1 MVKEME
7 SANGGVSQ
15 STLPS
20 APENSRTWQQVL
32 GNVVPQHLEAWI
44 LSLTGSQQILVL
56 IGVVLFSFPLITTP
70 ANTWQTQAIIGGL
83 IFFVATRIGHI
94 PQLRGVLLLMSLLT
108 TSRYLYYRVLNTLNF
123 AGFLDGLATI
133 LLFSAEL
140 YAILVL
146 FIGYFQTISPTNRKP
161 APLPPLEQLPHV
173 DIYIPTY
180 NEDVEIVRKTALGA
194 KHIDYPKKTVYILDD
209 GRPGR
214 RNPPRQ
220 GDKDRRLNMWRMAE
234 EIGIKVLTRKDNDHA
249 KAGNINTAMKRTGG
263 DLILI
268 LDCDH
273 IPTRDILRNVVGFF
287 VDEKVALVQTPHW
300 FYNPDPFE
308 RNLMS
313 IGKVPTE
320 NDLFYRVIQRG
331 NDFWNAAF
339 FCGSAAI
346 VRKKYLLQVGGIAT
360 ETITEDCHT
369 SFRLH
374 SLGYKT
380 IYFPKIMVA
389 GLAPE
394 MYSSYVVQ
402 RTRWAQGMVQILRI
416 ENSLFKKGLDTAQ
429 RICYFGA
436 QVHFLFGIPRL
447 IYAMAPVLFLLLN
460 INPIRG
466 LGLETAAY
474 ALPHIMLSTYAN
486 FISYKETR
494 FSFWSEVY
502 EFAMSYYAG
511 SATLTALINPRA
523 GKFNVT
529 DKGMTV
535 EKKRFDWAA
544 ARPMLICSGLVL
556 ISLIIAPIRLWFTPS
571 IWQAVLINYC
581 WGLYNLALMSGA
593 VAVALEQPQ
602 RRRTH
607 RVDRQLRAIIHAN
620 GRSWEGR
627 TQNISE
633 SGVFILL
640 DSWPLLPSTV
650 ELEIFGDTDAHVRL
664 AAKLIRGIP
673 QNERQM
679 GFAFDFSETI
689 TKDQFD
695 NLVLVIYNDVNEW
708 YSVNSPFEDDPGQS
722 FMFILTSIWRTV
734 STPLAGRAQVIRKQA
749 EQPIRI
755 YASGHYFNG
764 TLTAL
769 GADGFT
775 STVTPAV
782 ANALEHIRTVEVPLV
797 GIEMPT
803 VNGTHRLIAKL
814 NPITPISGDP
824 VQSVT
829 IEALFPTQMEKQQ
842 LPKVLAAVADLN

>member
-1 MVKEME
+1 MIEQILAE
-7 SANGGVSQ
+7 
-15 STLPS
+15 TLP
-20 APENSRTWQQVL
+20 AQLQKNIARLSR
-32 GNVVPQHLEAWI
+32 
-44 LSLTGSQQILVL
+44 SQQILLL
-56 IGVVLFSFPLITTP
+56 IGLFILAIPLITTP
-70 ANTWQTQAIIGGL
+70 ANTWQNQAIIGGT

-94 PQLRGVLLLMSLLT
+94 PQMRGVLLLMSLLT
-108 TSRYLYYRVLNTLNF
+108 TSRYLYYRIFNTLNF
-123 AGFLDGLATI
+123 AGILDSIATI
-133 LLFSAEL
+133 LLFGAEL

-146 FIGYFQTISPTNRKP
+146 FIGYFQTIAPTNRKP
-161 APLPPLEQLPHV
+161 APLPPEDQLPHV

-220 GDKDRRLNMWRMAE
+220 ADKLRRLNMWRMAE
-234 EIGIKVLTRKDNDHA
+234 EIGVKMLTRKDNSHA
-249 KAGNINTAMKRTGG
+249 KAGNINTALRKTSG

-273 IPTRDILRNVVGFF
+273 IPTRDILKNVVGFF
-287 VDEKVALVQTPHW
+287 TDEKVALVQTPHW

-339 FCGSAAI
+339 FCGSAAT
-346 VRKKYLLQVGGIAT
+346 VRKKYLLQIGGIAT

-374 SLGYKT
+374 SLGYKSV
-380 IYFPKIMVA
+380 YFPKIMVA

-416 ENSLFKKGLDTAQ
+416 ENSLFKKGLDWAQ

-447 IYAMAPVLFLLLN
+447 IYAIAPVLFLLLN

-486 FISYKETR
+486 YISYKETR

-502 EFAMSYYAG
+502 EFAMAYYAG
-511 SATLTALINPRA
+511 SATLTALINPKA

-529 DKGMTV
+529 DKGLTV
-535 EKKRFDWAA
+535 EKKRFDFTS
-544 ARPMLICSGLVL
+544 ARPMLVCSGLIL
-556 ISLIIAPIRLWFTPS
+556 LSLVVAPIRLWFQPT
-571 IWQAVLINYC
+571 IWQAVLINYA
-581 WGLYNLALMSGA
+581 WGLYNLALIFGA
-593 VAVALEQPQ
+593 ISVAVEQPQ

-607 RVDRQLRAIIHAN
+607 RVNRELRAVIHAN
-620 GRSWEGR
+620 GRSWTGKTR
-627 TQNISE
+627 DISE
-633 SGVFILL
+633 SGTFIIL
-640 DSWPLLPSTV
+640 DSWPILPSVV
-650 ELEIFGDTDAHVRL
+650 ELEIFGDTTARVRL
-664 AAKLIRGIP
+664 PAKLIRGIP
-673 QNERQM
+673 QNDQQM
-679 GFAFDFSETI
+679 GFAFDFSGMLTQQ
-689 TKDQFD
+689 QFD
-695 NLVLVIYNDVNEW
+695 DLVLVIYNDVNEW
-708 YSVNSPFEDDPGQS
+708 YSVNSPYEDDPGQS
-722 FMFILTSIWRTV
+722 FLFILTSLWRTV
-734 STPLAGRAQVIRKQA
+734 KTPKAGKAKVVRKQV
-749 EQPIRI
+749 EQPIRLFVDGQYYVGTVNSI
-755 YASGHYFNG
+755 GTDGLTLVAS
-764 TLTAL
+764 
-769 GADGFT
+769 
-775 STVTPAV
+775 
-782 ANALEHIRTVEVPLV
+782 RTVAEILEVLRLHYVPLI
-797 GIEMPT
+797 GLEMATPT
-803 VNGTHRLIAKL
+803 MTHRLIGKVEEIGLA
-814 NPITPISGDP
+814 GD
-824 VQSVT
+824 QAT
-829 IEALFPTQMEKQQ
+829 IEVGFPAQLEKQQ
-842 LPKVLAAVADLN
+842 ANKIAAAFTDVSTERPAAALSERS

>member
-1 MVKEME
+1 VTTNLE
-7 SANGGVSQ
+7 STEKSQ
-15 STLPS
+15 DHSIIEHILGEVLPDQLEKIIS
-20 APENSRTWQQVL
+20 SLSHQQRLLLL
-32 GNVVPQHLEAWI
+32 GL
-44 LSLTGSQQILVL
+44 L
-56 IGVVLFSFPLITTP
+56 IFIAIPLITTP
-70 ANTWQTQAIIGGL
+70 ASTWQNQAIIGGF

-94 PQLRGVLLLMSLLT
+94 PQMRGVLLLMSLLT
-108 TSRYLYYRVLNTLNF
+108 TTRYLYYRILNTLNF
-123 AGFLDGLATI
+123 TGILDGFATI
-133 LLFSAEL
+133 LLFGAEL

-161 APLPPLEQLPHV
+161 APLPPDDQLPHV

-180 NEDVEIVRKTALGA
+180 NEDVQIVRKTALGA

-220 GDKDRRLNMWRMAE
+220 ADKLRRLNMWRMAE
-234 EIGIKVLTRKDNDHA
+234 EIGVKMLTRKDNSHA
-249 KAGNINTAMKRTGG
+249 KAGNINTAMKRTSG

-273 IPTRDILRNVVGFF
+273 IPTRDILKNVVGFF
-287 VDEKVALVQTPHW
+287 TDEKVALVQTPHW

-339 FCGSAAI
+339 FCGSAAT
-346 VRKKYLLQVGGIAT
+346 VRKKYLLQIGGIAT

-374 SLGYKT
+374 SLGYKSV
-380 IYFPKIMVA
+380 YFPKIMVA

-416 ENSLFKKGLDTAQ
+416 ENSLFKEGLDWAQ

-447 IYAMAPVLFLLLN
+447 IYAIAPVLFLLFN

-486 FISYKETR
+486 YISYKETR

-502 EFAMSYYAG
+502 EFAMAYYAG

-529 DKGMTV
+529 DKGLTV
-535 EKKRFDWAA
+535 EKKRFDITS
-544 ARPMLICSGLVL
+544 ARPILIFAGLIVL
-556 ISLIIAPIRLWFTPS
+556 SLIVAPIRLWFQPT
-571 IWQAVLINYC
+571 IWQAILINYA

-593 VAVALEQPQ
+593 ISVAIEQPQ

-607 RVDRQLRAIIHAN
+607 RLNRELRAIIHAN
-620 GRSWEGR
+620 GRSWVGKTR
-627 TQNISE
+627 DISE

-640 DSWPLLPSTV
+640 DSWPLLPPQV
-650 ELEIFGDTDAHVRL
+650 ELEIFGDTTAHVRL
-664 AAKLIRGIP
+664 QANLIRGIP
-673 QNERQM
+673 ENDQQM
-679 GFAFDFSETI
+679 GFIFDFSDMLTQE
-689 TKDQFD
+689 QFD

-722 FMFILTSIWRTV
+722 FMFILTSLLRSVRT
-734 STPLAGRAQVIRKQA
+734 PRAGRPKVVRKQVQ
-749 EQPIRI
+749 QPIRLFVNGQ
-755 YASGHYFNG
+755 YYSGTVQSIG
-764 TLTAL
+764 IDGMTLTVSEVVAATL
-769 GADGFT
+769 YDLRVHYVPLIGLEM
-775 STVTPAV
+775 VTP
-782 ANALEHIRTVEVPLV
+782 T
-797 GIEMPT
+797 M
-803 VNGTHRLIAKL
+803 THRLIGKVDQVTVL
-814 NPITPISGDP
+814 SGEVEIS
-824 VQSVT
+824 
-829 IEALFPTQMEKQQ
+829 FPAQLEKQQ
-842 LPKVLAAVADLN
+842 SSKITQAFSDISQQQFFITNP